1 MIAQTTIVENVVPVV
16 ETEQPEPIRIIRK
29 VNGVHEWVD
38 VLPSD
43 LTDAECR
50 AIYVA
55 AFSPC
60 GVA

>member
-1 MIAQTTIVENVVPVV
+1 MNAMKVATIEP
-16 ETEQPEPIRIIRK
+16 EIKTDERPEPIRIIRK
-29 VNGVHEWVD
+29 VKGVHEWVD

-60 GVA
+60 GL